1 MGLSGLGLCAFV
13 LAHMTGNLLLFVGP
27 AAYNEYSHFLVTN
40 HFIYVAEAGL
50 AAMFLMHAAIGIK
63 LTRDNRAARTSPYAM
78 TPNGDKAVCPAS
90 RTMIFHG
97 LVLLAFVIHHLAT
110 FKYGTVYT
118 ATYDGV
124 AMRDL
129 HRLVIEVFQNPAY
142 VAWYTVSLVLL
153 AAHLSHGFSSAFQ
166 SLGFNHPRWNCLL
179 KIFGRVYAVVIS
191 LGFLAPVIWIVLH

>member
-50 AAMFLMHAAIGIK
+50 VAMFLMHAAIGIK
-63 LTRDNRAARTSPYAM
+63 LTRDNRAARTSAYAM

-97 LVLLAFVIHHLAT
+97 LVLFAFVIHHLAT
-110 FKYGTVYT
+110 FKYGTVYM

-124 AMRDL
+124 VMRDL

-142 VAWYTVSLVLL
+142 VAWYAVSLALL